1 MDETRSGLIA
11 KLEFGPLEFKIF
23 RLYTTKT
30 KYKEGKFS
38 KTRSKYKKMVRFDG
52 RKIQKIKNFW
62 YLRSIIH
69 KDQEI
74 KDDVNYGGWIGE
86 VH

>member
-1 MDETRSGLIA
+1 MVYFFFANDIVLMDETRSGLIA

-52 RKIQKIKNFW
+52 RKIQKIKNF
-62 YLRSIIH
+62 
-69 KDQEI
+69 
-74 KDDVNYGGWIGE
+74 
-86 VH
+86 

>member
-1 MDETRSGLIA
+1 MMDHQINLRGSPLVYIFFANDIVLMDETRSGLIA

-52 RKIQKIKNFW
+52 QKIQKIKNF
-62 YLRSIIH
+62 
-69 KDQEI
+69 
-74 KDDVNYGGWIGE
+74 
-86 VH
+86 